1 MWYMLLYM
9 VQRIWPRPC
18 YTATNAIQNLIP
30 HWKFG
35 KHSVKRKH
43 QDQHTSLVKT
53 KVLGLGR
60 SGLKFSEFFPSRIGP
75 KQDWISQKF
84 WPNLNFVPAQSP
96 PRLTDGSPFCIK
108 VHLSNQDSFV
118 SSCCQIEAKLQ
129 KKLSKHEI
137 FNWSTQVNPGK
148 NISSN
153 QKI

>member
-43 QDQHTSLVKT
+43 QEQHTSLVKT

-60 SGLKFSEFFPSRIGP
+60 SGLKFSEFFPSRMGP
-75 KQDWISQKF
+75 KQHWISQKF
-84 WPNLNFVPAQSP
+84 WPNLNFCSSP
-96 PRLTDGSPFCIK
+96 KPTQAHRRLSLLYKSTSIK
-108 VHLSNQDSFV
+108 PVFICFLLLPNWGQTS
-118 SSCCQIEAKLQ
+118 E
-129 KKLSKHEI
+129 KLSKHEI